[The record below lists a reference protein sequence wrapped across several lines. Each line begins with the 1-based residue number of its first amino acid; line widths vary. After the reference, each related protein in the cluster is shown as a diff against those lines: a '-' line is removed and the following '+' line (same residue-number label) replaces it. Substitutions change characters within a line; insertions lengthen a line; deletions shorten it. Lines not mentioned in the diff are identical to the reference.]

1 MAIYRD
7 WNALPEFKNAVITIG
22 SFDGVHLGHQ
32 EILKKLANLADK
44 YDGESVLITF
54 HPHPRKI
61 IDPYAKLALLSEE
74 EQKLQQILD
83 LGIDN
88 IVLVP
93 FTRDFSLWSAADYI
107 DDFLIK
113 KFKPKA
119 IVLGYDHHFGH
130 DRKGNLNLLKEKVP
144 NSVEVVEIE
153 AQLINEAAIS
163 STKIRNAI
171 LNGDIKNV
179 SLMLGRQ
186 YGLHATV
193 VHGKKLGRKLGF
205 PTANLNPVFPDLILP
220 ANGVYMVKVNIED
233 KDWAGMMNIGVKPT
247 VENESVRS
255 LEVHILDFEEDIYGK
270 TIHITFL
277 DKIREEQK
285 FENIAAL
292 IEQLKKDKKWVEA
305 NYN

>member
-93 FTRDFSLWSAADYI
+93 FTRDFSLWSAEDYI

>member
-1 MAIYRD
+1 MAIYKD

-32 EILKKLANLADK
+32 VILKKLVNLAEK

-74 EQKLQQILD
+74 EQKFQQILE

-93 FTRDFSLWSAADYI
+93 FTRDFSLWSAEDYI

-113 KFKPKA
+113 KFQPKA

-130 DRKGNLNLLKEKVP
+130 DRRGNLNLLKEKVP
-144 NSVEVVEIE
+144 DTVEVVEIE

-163 STKIRNAI
+163 STKIRKAI
-171 LNGDIKNV
+171 LKGNIKEV
-179 SLMLGRQ
+179 PLMLGRP

-193 VHGKKLGRKLGF
+193 VHGKKLGRKIGF
-205 PTANLNPVFPDLILP
+205 PTANLNPVFSDLILP
-220 ANGVYMVKVNIED
+220 ANGVYMVKVKIED
-233 KDWAGMMNIGVKPT
+233 EEWPGMMNIGVKPT
-247 VENESVRS
+247 IDNENLRS
-255 LEVHILDFEEDIYGK
+255 LEVHILDFKEDIYGK

-285 FENIAAL
+285 FENVAAL
-292 IEQLKKDKKWVEA
+292 IEQLKKDKKWVEKH
-305 NYN
+305 YS

>member
-93 FTRDFSLWSAADYI
+93 FTRDFSLWSAEDYI

-193 VHGKKLGRKLGF
+193 VHGNKLGRKLGF

>member
-93 FTRDFSLWSAADYI
+93 FTRDFSLWSAEDYI

-179 SLMLGRQ
+179 PLMLGRQ

-220 ANGVYMVKVNIED
+220 ANGVYMVKVKIED